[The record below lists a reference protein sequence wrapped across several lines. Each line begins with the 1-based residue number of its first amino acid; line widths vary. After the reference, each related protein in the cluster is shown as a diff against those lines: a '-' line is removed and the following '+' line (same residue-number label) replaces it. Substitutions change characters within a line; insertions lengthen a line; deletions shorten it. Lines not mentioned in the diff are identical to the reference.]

1 MDSEDTPAGSKEHAR
16 RVKKIAEEWL
26 NKTEK
31 KKETEEEE
39 KLARKEKDQ
48 KKETEEEE
56 ELTRKEK
63 GQEKETEEEE
73 EEMTRNEKDQKKE
86 TEEEE
91 KPANEEKIL
100 SSKSIFRPKA
110 LAKVSHNDRWSVG
123 SSIAVSQFLRPLFLL
138 RRIYNFKLS
147 LKKAIVF
154 YKPLDTADNQ
164 NWSSHA
170 FRTGLDE
177 ETETFQT
184 KPPCQ
189 NCVTMFAN
197 LQGFIKDNTF
207 LGACAEYCPADRL
220 LEDKSLSDEE
230 TKQINNALDQ
240 NKDICKRYFKNFQE
254 IEIKKRDEALEKT
267 RIVFKEH
274 LFGLR
279 PQCNDHFGDRSRCPY
294 TK

>member
-1 MDSEDTPAGSKEHAR
+1 MDSEDTPAGSEKHALK
-16 RVKKIAEEWL
+16 VKKIAEEWL

-63 GQEKETEEEE
+63 GE
-73 EEMTRNEKDQKKE
+73 KKE
-86 TEEEE
+86 IEDEE

-110 LAKVSHNDRWSVG
+110 LAKVSHNGQWSVG
-123 SSIAVSQFLRPLFLL
+123 SSIAVSPFLRPLCLL
-138 RRIYNFKLS
+138 RRTDNFKPS
-147 LKKAIVF
+147 LKKAIAF

-197 LQGFIKDNTF
+197 LQGFIKDSTF
-207 LGACAEYCPADRL
+207 LGACAEYCPVDRL

-230 TKQINNALDQ
+230 TKQINDALDQ
-240 NKDICKRYFKNFQE
+240 NKDICKRYFKNFQG
-254 IEIKKRDEALEKT
+254 IEIKKRDEALEKI